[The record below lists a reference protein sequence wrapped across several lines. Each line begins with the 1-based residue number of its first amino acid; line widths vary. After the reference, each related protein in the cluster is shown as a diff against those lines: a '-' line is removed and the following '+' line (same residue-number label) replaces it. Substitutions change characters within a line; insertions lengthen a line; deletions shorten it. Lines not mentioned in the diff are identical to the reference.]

1 MRRFIALMAAGVL
14 AVAAFAQT
22 PREIIDRMEDVMGS
36 LEVEGVVMTM
46 DIKIPIV
53 GTMSSK
59 AWNRGDK
66 TRIEGTI
73 AGVRIVTFIDGD
85 TEWEYNSKENQVR
98 IKAHDVTKVSQEES
112 NAKLFDAVSEG
123 YDVSISKETATAWH
137 LRCKK
142 SKTNPNKDDPKT
154 MDLVIA
160 KGSYRPLSLT
170 AQVSVLT
177 VTIRDLG
184 FDVTEKQVTF
194 DPADFPGATIIDER

>member
-1 MRRFIALMAAGVL
+1 MRRFIALLCACAL

-22 PREIIDRMEDVMGS
+22 PREIIDRMEEVMSG

-53 GTMSSK
+53 GTMTSK
-59 AWNRGDK
+59 AWNRGEK

-98 IKAHDVTKVSQEES
+98 IKAHDVSKVSQEES
-112 NAKLFDAVSEG
+112 NAKLFDAVSKG
-123 YDVSISKETATAWH
+123 YDVSISKETAAAWH

-160 KGSYRPLSLT
+160 KGSFRPLSLT

-177 VTIRDLG
+177 VTIRDLR

>member
-1 MRRFIALMAAGVL
+1 MRRFIALMAACVL

>member
-1 MRRFIALMAAGVL
+1 MRRFIALLCAFTL

-22 PREIIDRMEDVMGS
+22 PREIIDRMEEVMGS

-53 GTMSSK
+53 GTMTSK

-66 TRIEGTI
+66 TRIEGEI

-98 IKAHDVTKVSQEES
+98 IKAHDVSKVSQEES
-112 NAKLFDAVSEG
+112 NAKLFDAVSKG
-123 YDVSISKETATAWH
+123 YDVSISKETAAAWH

-160 KGSYRPLSLT
+160 KGSFRPLSLT

-177 VTIRDLG
+177 VTIRDLR